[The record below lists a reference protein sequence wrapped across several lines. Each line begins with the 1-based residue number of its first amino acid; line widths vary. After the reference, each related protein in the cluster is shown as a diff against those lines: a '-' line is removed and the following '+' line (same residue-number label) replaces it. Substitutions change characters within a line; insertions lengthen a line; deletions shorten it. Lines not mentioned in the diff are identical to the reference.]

1 MALAA
6 IAIVVSLAM
15 YSRSKDALAN
25 VATKAEV
32 IESHVTGT
40 QAKLVEGVLAIASP
54 PQVPLADQ
62 ALAAAL
68 PKLFENPQTLQWIME
83 QSQKEKQ

>member
-6 IAIVVSLAM
+6 IAICVSLLL
-15 YSRSKDALAN
+15 YGRSKDALAN
-25 VATKAEV
+25 VTTKAEV

-68 PKLFENPQTLQWIME
+68 PKMFENPQMFQLLIE
-83 QSQKEKQ
+83 QAQKEQK